1 LVYLGL
7 CVIQATVNKAGNCEV
22 LTLSEDNPIKTA
34 LNIVSQK
41 HSRFCQRLV
50 VKTEY
55 DLRQEEYEKE
65 QKAIQEAEDAA
76 EERRR
81 IFEDAE
87 AEALSNK
94 KESK

>member
-1 LVYLGL
+1 MLF
-7 CVIQATVNKAGNCEV
+7 IPA
-22 LTLSEDNPIKTA
+22 LSNAETMSEKQSR
-34 LNIVSQK
+34 LNSELAQI
-41 HSRFCQRLV
+41 L
-50 VKTEY
+50 E
-55 DLRQEEYEKE
+55 E

>member
-1 LVYLGL
+1 MG
-7 CVIQATVNKAGNCEV
+7 
-22 LTLSEDNPIKTA
+22 
-34 LNIVSQK
+34 
-41 HSRFCQRLV
+41 
-50 VKTEY
+50 Y